1 MEAGLLEVRHLSQLI
16 LIETL
21 QVGLDLSTA
30 FTLDGPFFLAELG
43 LLFVVD
49 DAGEDVLDLEEFLVD
64 GILFLQSLLDAL
76 ELLV

>member
-1 MEAGLLEVRHLSQLI
+1 MEPRLFEVRHLRQLI

-21 QVGLDLSTA
+21 QVGLDLGAA
-30 FTLDGPFFLAELG
+30 FTLDGAFFLAKLG